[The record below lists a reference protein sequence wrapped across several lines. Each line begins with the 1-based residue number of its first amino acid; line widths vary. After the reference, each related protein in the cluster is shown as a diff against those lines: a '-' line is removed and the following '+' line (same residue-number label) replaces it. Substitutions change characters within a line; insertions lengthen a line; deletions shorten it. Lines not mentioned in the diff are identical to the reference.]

1 MNIGLTY
8 DLRSDYLA
16 LGYTEDETAEFD
28 RDDTITAIESALQ
41 VLGYKT
47 ERIGNARKLTEYLVK
62 GKRWSLVFN
71 IAEGLNGIAR
81 EAQVPAILDLYEIR
95 YTFSDPLIMSLTL
108 HKGITKKVVRDSGF
122 PTPDFYLVE
131 HKADALKVSFDPPFF
146 VKPVA
151 EGTGKGIT
159 QNSVV
164 WERENLQ
171 SICKE
176 LLCQYHQPVLVEKYL
191 SGREFTVGIV
201 GTGKNAKVLG
211 TLEVLL
217 LDGAEKNVYSYFNK
231 EHCEKFVE
239 YHLGFPE
246 NDNAVQE
253 AENLA
258 LKIWR
263 ILGCRD
269 GGRVDLRCD
278 EYGEPFFLE
287 VNPLPGLHPE
297 HSDLPILCNKLGI
310 SYVELINQIVTSA
323 ISRLPVKKA
332 W

>member
-47 ERIGNARKLTEYLVK
+47 ERIGNARKLTEDLVK

-81 EAQVPAILDLYEIR
+81 EAQVPAILDLYEIH

-131 HKADALKVSFDPPFF
+131 HEADALKVSFDPPFF

-176 LLCQYHQPVLVEKYL
+176 VLYQYHQPVLVEKYL
-191 SGREFTVGIV
+191 SGREFTVGIA

-231 EHCEKFVE
+231 ENCEKFVE

-263 ILGCRD
+263 VLGCRD

-278 EYGEPFFLE
+278 EHGEPFFLE

>member
-8 DLRSDYLA
+8 DLCSDYLA

-47 ERIGNARKLTEYLVK
+47 ERIGNARKLTEYLV
-62 GKRWSLVFN
+62 
-71 IAEGLNGIAR
+71 
-81 EAQVPAILDLYEIR
+81 
-95 YTFSDPLIMSLTL
+95 
-108 HKGITKKVVRDSGF
+108 
-122 PTPDFYLVE
+122 
-131 HKADALKVSFDPPFF
+131 
-146 VKPVA
+146 
-151 EGTGKGIT
+151 
-159 QNSVV
+159 
-164 WERENLQ
+164 
-171 SICKE
+171 ICKE
-176 LLCQYHQPVLVEKYL
+176 LLYQYHQPALVEKYL

-201 GTGKNAKVLG
+201 GTGKNAKLLG

-231 EHCEKFVE
+231 EHCEKLVE

-278 EYGEPFFLE
+278 EHGEPFFLE

>member
-16 LGYTEDETAEFD
+16 LGYTEEETAEFD

-81 EAQVPAILDLYEIR
+81 EAQVPAILDLYEIH

-122 PTPDFYLVE
+122 PTPDFYLFDN
-131 HKADALKVSFDPPFF
+131 KADNLKISFDPPFF

-164 WERENLQ
+164 WKRENLQ

-176 LLCQYHQPVLVEKYL
+176 LLYQYKQPVLVEKYL

-201 GTGKNAKVLG
+201 GTGKNSKVLG

-217 LDGAEKNVYSYFNK
+217 LDGAEKNVYSYYNK
-231 EHCEKFVE
+231 EHYEKFVE
-239 YHLGFPE
+239 YHLVFSK

-258 LKIWR
+258 LKIWQ

-278 EYGEPFFLE
+278 DYGKPFFLE

-310 SYVELINQIVTSA
+310 SYVELMNQIVTSA
-323 ISRLPVKKA
+323 IRRIPVKKS
-332 W
+332 